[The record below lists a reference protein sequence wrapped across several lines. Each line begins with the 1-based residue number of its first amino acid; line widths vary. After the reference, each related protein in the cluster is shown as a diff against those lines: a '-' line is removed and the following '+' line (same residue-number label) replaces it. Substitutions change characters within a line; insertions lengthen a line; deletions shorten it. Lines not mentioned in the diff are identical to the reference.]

1 MISLKSPFSL
11 IALLLALSISGCQS
25 QQPDYVTMISPN
37 ELQSLMQQQ
46 DIFLVDVHTP
56 QQRHIKGTDAFI
68 PYNQVEK
75 YTDRLP
81 QDKATSI
88 YIYCEGGP
96 MGNSA
101 AKSLHQLG
109 YTHLTNLEG
118 GAAAWRAAG
127 FELE

>member
-1 MISLKSPFSL
+1 MRNFKNCIFRGAQVLTVF
-11 IALLLALSISGCQS
+11 IAGCQF
-25 QQPDYVTMISPN
+25 QKPDYVTMISPS
-37 ELQSLMQQQ
+37 ELNSLIQQQ

-68 PYNQVEK
+68 PYDQVEK

-81 QDKATSI
+81 QDKATPI
-88 YIYCEGGP
+88 YVYCEGGP
-96 MGNSA
+96 MGNAA
-101 AKSLHQLG
+101 AKSLHQMG

>member
-1 MISLKSPFSL
+1 MRNLKNCIFRGAL
-11 IALLLALSISGCQS
+11 VLTVFIAGCQF
-25 QQPDYVTMISPN
+25 QKPDYVTMISPS
-37 ELQSLMQQQ
+37 ELNSLIQQQ

-68 PYNQVEK
+68 PYDQVEK

-81 QDKATSI
+81 QDKATPI
-88 YIYCEGGP
+88 YVYCEGGG
-96 MGNSA
+96 MGNAA
-101 AKSLHQLG
+101 AKSLHQMG
-109 YTHLTNLEG
+109 YTNLTNLEG

>member
-11 IALLLALSISGCQS
+11 IALLLALSVSGCQF

-68 PYNQVEK
+68 PYDQVEK

-81 QDKATSI
+81 QDKATPI